1 MDDRERQLESEGAAR
16 RRVGV
21 LAIVSGVLYLAG
33 EVVLGVLV
41 TAKTPSIGLVQ
52 GLAPAL
58 RGQAAARVDPRTI
71 ELSFLDHHAV
81 ESIVLSVVIAIGLAA
96 MRWPLVYLRD
106 ADVARGGKP
115 AKVTAALA
123 NYVPGLLGICGVAL
137 AVSLAIGAHDY
148 LAHAARDSAAVKAA
162 TGGALRFALAIV
174 CYVLAPL
181 ALAVTFVFISM
192 RAMRDGLL
200 TRVMGWLGAIAGV
213 LFIIQL
219 VPAPALQFIWL
230 VGFGLMLLQVAG
242 QQLPPAWA
250 AGEAIPWASRQP
262 QQRRA
267 RGAGPAFGRRAGR
280 APMPA
285 PAPRVP
291 ATVSGGSAKK
301 RKRRRR

>member
-21 LAIVSGVLYLAG
+21 LAIVAGVFYLAG
-33 EVVLGVLV
+33 EVLLGLFV
-41 TAKTPSIGLVQ
+41 TAKSPSVGLVQ

-71 ELSFLDHHAV
+71 ELSFLDHHAL
-81 ESIVLSVVIAIGLAA
+81 ESILFSVVIAVGLAA

-115 AKVTAALA
+115 AKVTAVLA
-123 NYVPGLLGICGVAL
+123 NYVPGLLGICGVVL
-137 AVSLAIGAHDY
+137 AVSLALGAHDY
-148 LAHAARDSAAVKAA
+148 ITHAARDSAAIKAA
-162 TGGALRFALAIV
+162 TGGPLRVPLAIV
-174 CYVLAPL
+174 CYVLGPL
-181 ALAVTFVFISM
+181 ALAVTFVFVSV

-200 TRVMGWLGAIAGV
+200 PRLMGWLGAIAGV

-230 VGFGLMLLQVAG
+230 VGVGLMLLQVAG
-242 QQLPPAWA
+242 QRLPPAWA
-250 AGEAIPWASRQP
+250 AGEAIPWVSRQP
-262 QQRRA
+262 QGRT

-291 ATVSGGSAKK
+291 ATVSAGAAKK